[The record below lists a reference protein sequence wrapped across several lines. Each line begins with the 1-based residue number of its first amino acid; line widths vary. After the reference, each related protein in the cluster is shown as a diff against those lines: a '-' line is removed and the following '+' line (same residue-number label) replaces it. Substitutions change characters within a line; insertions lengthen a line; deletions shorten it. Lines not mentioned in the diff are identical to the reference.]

1 MGAGAEELPETVAPL
16 GRSISMTSAW
26 QIIFGILIFLGV
38 LSAVAFMSWQRL
50 AGVNSQKE
58 QQGGPL
64 VTENQVAKGSESSV
78 SGSQAG

>member
-1 MGAGAEELPETVAPL
+1 
-16 GRSISMTSAW
+16 MTTAW

-58 QQGGPL
+58 QQGEPL
-64 VTENQVAKGSESSV
+64 ATEIQGAKGSESSV
-78 SGSQAG
+78 SSAQAR